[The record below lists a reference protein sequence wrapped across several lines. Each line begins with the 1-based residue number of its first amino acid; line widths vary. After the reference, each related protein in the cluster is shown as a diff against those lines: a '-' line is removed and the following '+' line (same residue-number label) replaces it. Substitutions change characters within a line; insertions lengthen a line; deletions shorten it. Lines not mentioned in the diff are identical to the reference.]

1 MRRSYST
8 QVKRNLTN
16 KQHFQVIRVVQTKEL
31 PFQVEVTWYSSDQGG
46 PTLLC
51 EDQIRS
57 FNEFFQVKLSTYL
70 LCRLLKLTV
79 WIRNYILNAASKY
92 RITCMCSTN
101 IEMASSNF
109 ISTLILSVFV
119 DKNWKKWL
127 KQLFWIIFFCLGL
140 FSRDVTSRFV
150 VRGGRSFGVGRE
162 QLCPDRIRVQQRK

>member
-57 FNEFFQVKLSTYL
+57 FNEFFQV
-70 LCRLLKLTV
+70 
-79 WIRNYILNAASKY
+79 
-92 RITCMCSTN
+92 
-101 IEMASSNF
+101 
-109 ISTLILSVFV
+109 ILS
-119 DKNWKKWL
+119 
-127 KQLFWIIFFCLGL
+127 
-140 FSRDVTSRFV
+140 S
-150 VRGGRSFGVGRE
+150 
-162 QLCPDRIRVQQRK
+162 